1 MSDDAV
7 RPALTPEV
15 FVVYDEEYGQNA
27 TINAVFT
34 SEADADAWCNARLAE
49 ANASLAARGLAP
61 LDRPWHSV
69 AEVPI
74 YGLSCGFTREDVAL
88 ALAAAAACL
97 GDDHHI
103 AAELGEDEWTEG
115 RDERFAAK
123 YRALA
128 ARIES
133 KLPPEL

>member
-1 MSDDAV
+1 MSDEST
-7 RPALTPEV
+7 PADTPEV
-15 FVVYDEEYGQNA
+15 FVVLEEDYDEPT
-27 TINAVFT
+27 TIHAVFT
-34 SEADADAWCNARLAE
+34 SEADADAWRNARFAE
-49 ANASLAARGLAP
+49 SHAP
-61 LDRPWHSV
+61 LAREGAPFISV
-69 AEVPI
+69 ASVPI

-115 RDERFAAK
+115 RDERLAAK

-133 KLPPEL
+133 KLPPKP